1 MTECC
6 KCNVECNENSSDV
19 ISCVEC
25 SDVMHVQC
33 AGPDLKR
40 KTRNRPFK
48 CGKCNKETASMS
60 SVSDTEDSTVLK
72 AINSLHAK
80 FSDTLDQKLSGL
92 EGKINDSICEKLD
105 VINERINTWQ
115 ETITSSLSG
124 LKSENILLK
133 QECVNLKSR
142 CDDLS
147 KQVDSV
153 TEQLQDL
160 QQYSR
165 IDNLEVV
172 GVPLTK
178 NEDVYAVLKAVANT
192 IGTPWKYEDIS
203 IAHRVPSTRQ
213 KHPNIIVK
221 FTRRASRMTWLL
233 AAKEIDLTAKM
244 VHPSFPDTPIFIN
257 EHLTGHAK
265 ETLNCAKKLV
275 KEKKLAYAWVKEGKI
290 LVRKTADG
298 KPARVRSPEDVKVI
312 AAQPAAQSTAQPTAQ
327 PTAQRQLSGGVNQ
340 RGNSGSNTDN
350 ASS

>member
-1 MTECC
+1 MAEKCY
-6 KCNVECNENSSDV
+6 KCNVECDKTSSDV
-19 ISCVEC
+19 LSCVEC
-25 SDVMHVQC
+25 SDVLHVQC
-33 AGPDLKR
+33 AGLDMKR

-60 SVSDTEDSTVLK
+60 SVSDTEDSTVIK
-72 AINSLHAK
+72 AINSLHTK
-80 FSDTLDQKLSGL
+80 FSDTLDQKLCSL
-92 EGKINDSICEKLD
+92 EGKINDSISGKLD
-105 VINERINTWQ
+105 KINERINTWQ
-115 ETITSSLSG
+115 ETIAASLDG
-124 LKSENILLK
+124 LKSENVVLK
-133 QECVNLKSR
+133 QDCDVLKTR

-147 KQVDSV
+147 KQVDSL

-165 IDNLEVV
+165 IDNLEIV

-213 KHPNIIVK
+213 RYPNIIVK
-221 FTRRASRMTWLL
+221 FTRRVSKTTWLL

-244 VHPSFPDTPIFIN
+244 LHQSFPDTPIFIN

-298 KPARVRSPEDVKVI
+298 KPARARSPEDVKAI
-312 AAQPAAQSTAQPTAQ
+312 AAQPTAQ
-327 PTAQRQLSGGVNQ
+327 PTAQSTAQRRLSEGGNQ
-340 RGNSGSNTDN
+340 RGNNGSNTDKV
-350 ASS
+350 SP